1 MAMPSSDEGCPRV
14 PAKPRAPELTGPG
27 TRPVSSVLRPPFSLL
42 RQGNPVALSVILLAL
57 VACVFLPSLRNGFV
71 NYDDNLYVTDNY
83 LIQAG
88 LTWPGLVWSFA
99 RLCGD
104 GTYWHPLTWVSHMVD
119 CQLYG
124 LRPWSHHLTSLLL
137 HAANTLLVFI
147 VFRRMTGASWRCAF
161 LAALFALHP
170 LQVDT
175 VAWVAER
182 KNLLSTLFWLLTIWA
197 YARYAQKRP
206 PAESLE
212 PLKKQLSPTRHLQG
226 PPLDYILTLVFFVC
240 GTMCKP
246 VLVTLPF
253 VLLLLDYWP
262 LQRFHPASNRA
273 ACSALARLFLEKA
286 PLFLLAAVS
295 SLITILAHRSLGM
308 LGSDTPLPLGLR
320 AANAVVSYVRYLGK
334 AIWPFNLAVFYPYP
348 DAWPILAVVLC
359 GLLLLAVSAL
369 AVRASRRRPYLF
381 VGWFWFLGVLVP
393 FIGLV
398 QVGAQ
403 AMADR
408 FMYLPLLGLLM
419 LAIWGA
425 AYLGARWPH
434 RHAMLGIVGA
444 AALAGCGC
452 ASYFQIKHWKDGSTL
467 FSHAI
472 AVTRNNALAECNLGN
487 ALGAQGHRK
496 EAIAHLQEALRLNP
510 AYAEAHVNFG
520 VALVLEGKTD
530 EAIQH
535 YRAAIE
541 SRPNYAQAH
550 RFLAGALAL
559 EHKNDEAKHEFLE
572 ALRLKPDY
580 PEAHVRLGNLLL
592 QQGENEEAL
601 RHLFEAVRIRDDCED
616 GHYFLASALARVG
629 RIREAA
635 VHYQAALRRQPNH
648 AAALNDLAWI
658 LATEHDPAIRNV
670 PEAIRLGTLACQFS
684 AYTNAAY
691 LDTLGAALSAANRW
705 AEAIGPTEK
714 AVALAAA
721 SGQENL
727 ASQIQEHLQLYRAK
741 LAQRPQP
748 QENAR

>member
-1 MAMPSSDEGCPRV
+1 MAMPSSNESC
-14 PAKPRAPELTGPG
+14 PRAPAKAGVPELNRSTAVPA
-27 TRPVSSVLRPPFSLL
+27 SSLLRLPFGLL
-42 RQGNPVALSVILLAL
+42 RQGNPIALCVLLLAL
-57 VACVFLPSLRNGFV
+57 VVCVFLPSLRNGFV
-71 NYDDNLYVTDNY
+71 NYDDNLYVTDNFRV
-83 LIQAG
+83 QAG

-99 RLCGD
+99 KLHGD
-104 GTYWHPLTWVSHMVD
+104 GTYWHPLTWVSHMMD

-124 LRPWSHHLTSLLL
+124 LRPWGHHLTSLLL
-137 HAANTLLVFI
+137 HAVNTLLVFL
-147 VFRRMTGASWRCAF
+147 VFRRMTAASWRCAF

-197 YARYAQKRP
+197 YVRYAQKRVTGEIRGP
-206 PAESLE
+206 VNQQPNPAR
-212 PLKKQLSPTRHLQG
+212 QLQG
-226 PPLDYILTLVFFVC
+226 STFDYLLTLVFFVC
-240 GTMCKP
+240 GMMCKP

-262 LQRFHPASNRA
+262 LQRFHPAPNRA
-273 ACSALARLFLEKA
+273 ACSALTRLFLEKA

-308 LGSDTPLPLGLR
+308 LGSDAPLPFNLR

-334 AIWPFNLAVFYPYP
+334 TIWPFNLAVFYPYP
-348 DAWPILAVVLC
+348 DTWAISEVVLC
-359 GLLLLAVSAL
+359 GLLLLAASAL
-369 AVRASRRRPYLF
+369 AVRASRRCPYLF

-408 FMYLPLLGLLM
+408 FMYVPLLGLSI

-425 AYLGARWPH
+425 TNLAARWPH
-434 RHAMLGIVGA
+434 RHATLGIVGA
-444 AALAGCGC
+444 AALAVCGC
-452 ASYFQIKHWKDGSTL
+452 TSHFQIKHWKDGLTL

-472 AVTRNNALAECNLGN
+472 AVTQNNALAECNLGN

-496 EAIAHLQEALRLNP
+496 EAITHLQEALRLNP

-520 VALVLEGKTD
+520 VALVLEGKTG

-535 YRAAIE
+535 YQAAIE
-541 SRPNYAQAH
+541 CRPNYAQAH

-559 EHKNDEAKHEFLE
+559 EHKNDEAKQEFLA
-572 ALRLKPDY
+572 ALRFKPDY
-580 PEAHVRLGNLLL
+580 PEAHARLGNLLS

-601 RHLFEAVRIRDDCED
+601 RHLFEAVKIRDDCED

-629 RIREAA
+629 RIPEAA
-635 VHYQAALRRQPNH
+635 VHFQAALRLQPNH

-658 LATEHDPAIRNV
+658 LATERDPAIRNV
-670 PEAIRLGTLACQFS
+670 LEAIRLGMLACQFS

-691 LDTLGAALSAANRW
+691 LDTLGTALSEANRW

-721 SGQENL
+721 SGQEKL
-727 ASQIQEHLQLYRAK
+727 ASQIQNHLQLYRAE
-741 LAQRPQP
+741 LAHQPQS